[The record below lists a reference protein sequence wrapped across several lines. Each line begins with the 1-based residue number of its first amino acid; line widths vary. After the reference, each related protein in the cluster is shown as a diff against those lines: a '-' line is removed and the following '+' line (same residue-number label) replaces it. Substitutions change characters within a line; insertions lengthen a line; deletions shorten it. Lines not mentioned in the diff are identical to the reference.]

1 MLLKRLKR
9 GIAERKAKTEKL
21 IAGVEEKI
29 NTLPSGR
36 IRLSRY
42 KDKTYFYHIKDD
54 DHNGDKIEISDQS
67 LVQQLIQKNY
77 LQKVLATAK
86 QEVKAM
92 DAFISRFPEVAVEE
106 LYDTFSEER
115 KGYIHPVYPTEEQY
129 AQRWQN
135 TPFDGK
141 PIEEGTYTYTTLKGE
156 MVRSKS
162 EKIIA
167 DTLNL
172 NGIPYKYECP
182 LRIGNIVLHPDFTVL
197 KKSEFKEYY
206 WEHCGKTDDPEYA
219 ANHIVKRLKLYA
231 EMGITA
237 GKGLYL
243 TFEASKVPLDMK
255 AVDLIVEELR

>member
-1 MLLKRLKR
+1 M
-9 GIAERKAKTEKL
+9 
-21 IAGVEEKI
+21 
-29 NTLPSGR
+29 
-36 IRLSRY
+36 SRY
-42 KDKTYFYHIKDD
+42 KDRTYFYHINDD
-54 DHNGDKIEISDQS
+54 DHNGDKIEISDQT
-67 LVQQLIQKNY
+67 LIQQLIQKNY

-86 QEVKAM
+86 QEVKAL
-92 DAFISRFPEVAVEE
+92 DAFISKFPEVAVEE
-106 LYDTFSEER
+106 VYDTFSEDR
-115 KGYIHPVYPTEEQY
+115 KMYIHPVYPTEEQY

-182 LRIGNIVLHPDFTVL
+182 LRIGNTVLHPDFTVL

-255 AVDLIVEELR
+255 AVEVIVEELR